1 MSNHFI
7 RILILMEVL
16 FLQSCATTS
25 SSDSGGGASSEKF
38 TKNQDTEV
46 DDSDLGTYA
55 DSKSLVQS
63 LSNNPMTSRTI
74 NRNKVKGATSKF
86 SKTTKGTKAQNIEH
100 YEDLIAIE
108 RVAGVSTFRLLSHLK
123 GLAESTVSG
132 KAGDLLSEN
141 ARLEV
146 GLGAL
151 QQRQY
156 SMASFFFEGLF
167 QAKNKRVRAGAY
179 NGMGIIALNENRV
192 PEAAEYWRQ
201 ALKEVAGYEA
211 SLLNLGFISLK
222 FGHFESALRYL
233 SRLSKDW
240 FAQSGLLVASRL
252 TSKTGETAKLCS
264 RLLQTNASHKPT
276 AFNCGIHEWQSNN
289 NIAKA
294 KKLISK
300 ALNLRGGPPDWDQ
313 SGYRILEK
321 VR

>member
-1 MSNHFI
+1 MYSLFKKLMILFIAMSVQH
-7 RILILMEVL
+7 
-16 FLQSCATTS
+16 CTTTS
-25 SSDSGGGASSEKF
+25 SSKSGKSSSGNFSKSKE
-38 TKNQDTEV
+38 TDV
-46 DDSDLGTYA
+46 DDEDLGTYA

-63 LSNNPMTSRTI
+63 LSNNSMTSRLI
-74 NRNKVKGATSKF
+74 NRNKAKGATSKF
-86 SKTTKGTKAQNIEH
+86 SKTTKGTKAQNIDH

-179 NGMGIIALNENRV
+179 NAMGIIALNENRV

-201 ALKEVAGYEA
+201 ALKEIAGYEA

-252 TSKTGETAKLCS
+252 TSKTGDTAKLCA
-264 RLLQTNASHKPT
+264 RLLQTKASHKPT

-300 ALNLRGGPPDWDQ
+300 ALNLRGGLPDWDQ